1 MMKEKMIQLVINA
14 SLLREI
20 DERKLIN
27 AYARFIYNDEKDTT
41 DDIQIKENLKQLLDW
56 DENGDNG
63 LGVYCSKF
71 ESLKER
77 DWIRLIQFIKENHH
91 EIKELSYKPVRQR
104 KLESIKVVND
114 AIEAKEQHNMERF
127 TDSNY
132 KVSGRGKKA
141 RPCVYEG
148 REYKSR
154 QECMYKEGLTKY
166 QLWVYL
172 KETGQ

>member
-1 MMKEKMIQLVINA
+1 MIQLVINTT
-14 SLLREI
+14 LLREI

-27 AYARFIYNDEKDTT
+27 AYARFMYNDEKDTT
-41 DDIQIKENLKQLLDW
+41 DDLQIRENLIQLLDW
-56 DENGDNG
+56 DKNGDNG
-63 LGVYCSKF
+63 LGIYCSHF
-71 ESLKER
+71 EKLKEK
-77 DWIRLIQFIKENHH
+77 DWNRLIQFIKENHH
-91 EIKELSYKPVRQR
+91 EIKSISFYPAKER
-104 KLESIKVVND
+104 KLESIKVINSV
-114 AIEAKEQHNMERF
+114 IENKKKHNTERF

-166 QLWVYL
+166 QIWKYL
-172 KETGQ
+172 KDTNQI